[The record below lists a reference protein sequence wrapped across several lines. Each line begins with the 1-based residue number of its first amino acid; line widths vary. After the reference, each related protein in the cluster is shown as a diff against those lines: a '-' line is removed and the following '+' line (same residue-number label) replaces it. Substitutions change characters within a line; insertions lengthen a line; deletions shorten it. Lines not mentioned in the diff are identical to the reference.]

1 MASIIATI
9 IIIFLVVL
17 LWYCFNFNEIEEIFE
32 YRKEKKEEIIL
43 NDENTNNL
51 SEKLVMNENLVM
63 NNILDKLKKI
73 QTDIDELKLCKNVED
88 CKDDTRDN

>member
-17 LWYCFNFNEIEEIFE
+17 LWYCFNFNEIEEILE

-51 SEKLVMNENLVM
+51 SENLAM

>member
-17 LWYCFNFNEIEEIFE
+17 LWYCTNFNEIEEILE

-51 SEKLVMNENLVM
+51 SENLVM

-73 QTDIDELKLCKNVED
+73 QTDIDGLKLCKNVED

>member
-17 LWYCFNFNEIEEIFE
+17 LWYCFNFNEIEEILE
-32 YRKEKKEEIIL
+32 YRTEKKEEIIL

-51 SEKLVMNENLVM
+51 SENLAM

>member
-1 MASIIATI
+1 MALNLIATI

-17 LWYCFNFNEIEEIFE
+17 LWYCFNFNEIEEILE
-32 YRKEKKEEIIL
+32 YRTEKKEEIIL

-51 SEKLVMNENLVM
+51 SENLVM

>member
-1 MASIIATI
+1 MTGIISTI

-17 LWYCFNFNEIEEIFE
+17 LWYCFNFNEIEEILE
-32 YRKEKKEEIIL
+32 YRKEKKVKEIIL

-51 SEKLVMNENLVM
+51 SENLVI
-63 NNILDKLKKI
+63 NNIFDKLKKI

-88 CKDDTRDN
+88 CKDDTRYN

>member
-1 MASIIATI
+1 MALNLIATI

-17 LWYCFNFNEIEEIFE
+17 LWYCFNFNEIEEILE

-51 SEKLVMNENLVM
+51 SENLVM

-73 QTDIDELKLCKNVED
+73 QIDIDELKLCKNVED